1 MKIILCYPPKRI
13 YQGYGQDTRWLPL
26 GIASIGAYI
35 NKVYPDLDIV
45 LLDCFNMTPEVA
57 YNEIQKEVPKN
68 ETVIIGFTLFTE
80 QRFSVINLCKALKNN
95 IKDANIITV
104 VGGAH
109 AFIMSE
115 QIEKEYSFI
124 DHIIKGEGEEAFNII
139 VKYYTNIQPVPIP
152 RIIEAENIQDL
163 STLPH
168 SIDGFKLFKNLPEM
182 TEAPIIFS
190 RGCTDMCT
198 FCSTTKFWKGYRS
211 RKATDVFNEMLKYF
225 TDYNITYFKFH
236 DDACTANIDELKNLC
251 KIIIEL
257 EYNNIWKF
265 ELTARADQFDDELIG
280 LLKLA
285 GCKKVALGIES
296 GNLRLRESMN
306 KRLNMDVA
314 KQNMKKLMIAG
325 IEVVM
330 LLIIGYPGENDD
342 TIKDTVDLIREVK
355 PTMTCKQP
363 LMIFPGTK
371 VYSDLV
377 KQGWINDDYWLKDQP
392 QPYYTREANFEQL
405 NAWINKV
412 NSASKKLNILLA
424 VPARQ
429 TEEKFKLH
437 VESLNRLIVPDYVN
451 LQRLFILH
459 NSDELKKYLLPS
471 DNVHIMHTDEEY
483 IVDDKTHHWKSKN
496 LQIITFIKNEIIQ
509 AVLNNSYDYVFF
521 VDSDLLIQ
529 PETLLGLIESGKDI
543 IAEIFWTDWTKSGKE
558 EPNAW
563 DFDHYKFFQGTM
575 EQWKI
580 PGIYKC
586 GGTGACIL
594 IHRSVYERGVNYNP
608 IPNVSFWGEDRAFS
622 IRAYVAGFEMWVDTH
637 YPCEH
642 MYRDAD
648 IEKAAKFFNNGD

>member
-1 MKIILCYPPKRI
+1 
-13 YQGYGQDTRWLPL
+13 
-26 GIASIGAYI
+26 
-35 NKVYPDLDIV
+35 
-45 LLDCFNMTPEVA
+45 
-57 YNEIQKEVPKN
+57 
-68 ETVIIGFTLFTE
+68 
-80 QRFSVINLCKALKNN
+80 
-95 IKDANIITV
+95 
-104 VGGAH
+104 
-109 AFIMSE
+109 
-115 QIEKEYSFI
+115 
-124 DHIIKGEGEEAFNII
+124 
-139 VKYYTNIQPVPIP
+139 
-152 RIIEAENIQDL
+152 
-163 STLPH
+163 
-168 SIDGFKLFKNLPEM
+168 
-182 TEAPIIFS
+182 
-190 RGCTDMCT
+190 
-198 FCSTTKFWKGYRS
+198 
-211 RKATDVFNEMLKYF
+211 
-225 TDYNITYFKFH
+225 
-236 DDACTANIDELKNLC
+236 
-251 KIIIEL
+251 
-257 EYNNIWKF
+257 
-265 ELTARADQFDDELIG
+265 
-280 LLKLA
+280 
-285 GCKKVALGIES
+285 
-296 GNLRLRESMN
+296 
-306 KRLNMDVA
+306 
-314 KQNMKKLMIAG
+314 
-325 IEVVM
+325 
-330 LLIIGYPGENDD
+330 
-342 TIKDTVDLIREVK
+342 
-355 PTMTCKQP
+355 
-363 LMIFPGTK
+363 
-371 VYSDLV
+371 
-377 KQGWINDDYWLKDQP
+377 
-392 QPYYTREANFEQL
+392 
-405 NAWINKV
+405 
-412 NSASKKLNILLA
+412 LNILLA

-509 AVLNNSYDYVFF
+509 AVLNNGYDYVFF